1 MDERAR
7 LDGRTPLRWWGNLLG
22 YQASWFAAVIGAGR
36 GLWWPGV
43 AAALAFVAWQSAIA
57 VDRRR
62 MFAVLAIAL
71 LVGAIIDGA
80 LAYGGLLRYAA
91 PMPSLPAGG
100 APPWILGLWLAFAAT
115 LQRSLAF
122 LQRRPWLAA
131 AFGAIGA
138 PLAYLGAA
146 HGWQAVVFVAPSW
159 QALLALAGAW
169 ALALPLLATI
179 ARPAP

>member
-1 MDERAR
+1 MDEHV
-7 LDGRTPLRWWGNLLG
+7 DVRWWGNLLG
-22 YQASWFAAVIGAGR
+22 YQASWFIAVIGAGR

-43 AAALAFVAWQSAIA
+43 VAALAFVAWQSAIA

-62 MFAVLAIAL
+62 MFAVLAVAL
-71 LVGAIIDGA
+71 FVGAIIDGA
-80 LAYGGLLRYAA
+80 LAYGGMLRYAA
-91 PMPSLPAGG
+91 ATPSLPAGG
-100 APPWILGLWLAFAAT
+100 APLWILGLWLAFAVT

-122 LQRRPWLAA
+122 LQRGRWLAA

-146 HGWQAVVFVAPSW
+146 HGWEAVVFAAPSW
-159 QALLALAGAW
+159 PALLALAGAW

-179 ARPAP
+179 ARPAR